1 MIKKVLVGVDINIE
15 ECMPLDYTA
24 SLCKVLDA
32 ELVALHVVEEL
43 QVYSLFGTVPAL
55 KREEIMEERRAI
67 VMQAE
72 LLGERFGIKAT
83 GRLVEGISPAEELLR
98 VAHEEEMDLIV
109 VGCHGRSVLME
120 ALLGGVSSQIVHHSK
135 VPVLVVKNP
144 RGFSRILMCTGGSKY
159 ADDAID
165 YASGIAEKAG
175 SEVTILSVAPSD
187 DPKIVERA
195 TEIARAGAEALK
207 EKGIKA
213 TPKVTSGHPAE
224 EILREARKGD
234 YRLIVMGYKGTSAVV
249 DLLLGDVVSKVMH
262 HSRRPTLIFRE
273 GPKQRKPAKG

>member
-15 ECMPLDYTA
+15 ECMPLEYAA
-24 SLCKVLDA
+24 SLCKILEA

-43 QVYSLFGTVPAL
+43 QVYSFFGPVPAL

-67 VMQAE
+67 VMQTE

-83 GRLVEGISPAEELLR
+83 GKLVEGISPTEELLR
-98 VAHEEEMDLIV
+98 EVQEEDIDLIV
-109 VGCHGRSVLME
+109 IGCHGRSVLME

-144 RGFSRILMCTGGSKY
+144 RGFSKILMCTGGSKY
-159 ADDAID
+159 AADAME
-165 YASGIAEKAG
+165 YASLIAEKAG
-175 SEVTILSVAPSD
+175 SEVTILSVSPSK
-187 DPKIVERA
+187 DPKVVEHA
-195 TEIARAGAEALK
+195 TKIAGDEAETLK
-207 EKGIKA
+207 KRGINA
-213 TPKVTSGHPAE
+213 IPRVSTGHPAE
-224 EILREARKGD
+224 EILKEARKGD

-249 DLLLGDVVSKVMH
+249 DILLGDVVSKVMH

-273 GPKQRKPAKG
+273 NPKRDKGK

>member
-15 ECMPLDYTA
+15 ECMPLEYAA

-43 QVYSLFGTVPAL
+43 QVYSFFGSVPAL

-67 VMQAE
+67 VMQTE

-83 GRLVEGISPAEELLR
+83 GKLVEGISPTEELLR
-98 VAHEEEMDLIV
+98 EVQEEDIDLIV
-109 VGCHGRSVLME
+109 IGCHGRSVLME

-144 RGFSRILMCTGGSKY
+144 RGFSKILMCTGGSKY
-159 ADDAID
+159 ADDAIE
-165 YASGIAEKAG
+165 YASDIVLKAG
-175 SEVTILSVAPSD
+175 SEVTILSVSPSK
-187 DPKIVERA
+187 DPSVVEHATKIAE
-195 TEIARAGAEALK
+195 AGAATLK
-207 EKGIKA
+207 EKGIEA
-213 TPKVTSGHPAE
+213 TPRVRTGHPAE
-224 EILREARKGD
+224 EILKEARKGD
-234 YRLIVMGYKGTSAVV
+234 YRLLVMGYKGTSAVV

-262 HSRRPTLIFRE
+262 HSRRPTLVFRE
-273 GPKQRKPAKG
+273 DTKREKTE